1 MFRWIKSLAKKEDID
16 EVIGKYE
23 GEWVVEPS
31 SDSVLDGDQGLVLK
45 SKAKHHAI
53 SARLSKPFDFKNKK
67 PLVVQ

>member
-1 MFRWIKSLAKKEDID
+1 MKSTAKKEDVD

-23 GEWVVEPS
+23 GEWSIES
-31 SDSVLDGDQGLVLK
+31 SADSVLDGDEGLVLK

-53 SARLSKPFDFKNKK
+53 SPNLIKPFDFNNKK